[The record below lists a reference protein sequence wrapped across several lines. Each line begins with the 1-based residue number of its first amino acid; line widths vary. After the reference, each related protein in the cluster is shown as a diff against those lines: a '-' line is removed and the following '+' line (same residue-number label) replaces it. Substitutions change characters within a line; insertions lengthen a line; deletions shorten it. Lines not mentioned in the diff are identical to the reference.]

1 LVVSRGCASTNRR
14 NREEVSTMALRFR
27 LNQLKKTRLLRALV
41 RVPALVGAAAAPVIA
56 YGAVTGGTTP
66 HADGSVEGGTS
77 GTASRAGGRLV
88 SLDLERKTM
97 RVVADRSL
105 LRDTLD
111 VTSAAAN
118 VTPHTPDNTHGAE
131 NTVTTPNT
139 PDNTHGAEN
148 TVTTPNTPD
157 NTHGAENTVT
167 TASTPD
173 NTHGAENTGAADS
186 PSSTSI
192 SVQGGQS
199 SPGSSQD
206 DDRSGGDGEDGYE
219 D

>member
-1 LVVSRGCASTNRR
+1 VCSDTSRGK
-14 NREEVSTMALRFR
+14 REEVRIMALRFR
-27 LNQLKKTRLLRALV
+27 LHELKKTRLLRALV
-41 RVPALVGAAAAPVIA
+41 RLPALVGAAAAPVIA

-66 HADGSVEGGTS
+66 QADGSVEGGATR
-77 GTASRAGGRLV
+77 TAPGGEGRLV

-97 RVVADRSL
+97 RVTADRSL

-111 VTSAAAN
+111 LGGAAAN
-118 VTPHTPDNTHGAE
+118 VTPNTPDNTHGAE

-157 NTHGAENTVT
+157 NTHGAENT
-167 TASTPD
+167 
-173 NTHGAENTGAADS
+173 GAADS

-199 SPGSSQD
+199 SGGSSQG
-206 DDRSGGDGEDGYE
+206 DDRSGGDGEDGHE